1 VAVGFP
7 VAIPPCAGRE
17 KILAA
22 HITSMET
29 IYVLEAI
36 SHAAHDITT
45 ITNQAKDIRD
55 FIRSLTACCI
65 YLRALF
71 NSRR

>member
-1 VAVGFP
+1 M
-7 VAIPPCAGRE
+7 AIPPCAERE
-17 KILAA
+17 KTLAA

-29 IYVLEAI
+29 IYALEAL

-45 ITNQAKDIRD
+45 IINQAKDIRD
-55 FIRSLTACCI
+55 FIRNLTACCI
-65 YLRALF
+65 YLKALF